1 MAQQLIL
8 NLPVRTS
15 LDRGD
20 FFVSEVNQLA
30 LARLEETATWPNGK
44 MVLVGPESAGKT
56 HLAHIW
62 AEQEGAHLVQP
73 PDLERLDIG
82 SIEESVALDD
92 ADRIEGSAERALLHL
107 HNQVAASGHC
117 LLLTARRAP
126 RYWKVGL
133 PDLRSRMEA
142 TDVVRIDAPDE
153 ALLAA
158 VLMKLFA
165 DRQNAVT
172 PSAISWLTRHMDRS
186 FAEAQRIV
194 AAIDARAL
202 AERRKV
208 TRDLAA
214 EVLDKYRHK
223 GP

>member
-1 MAQQLIL
+1 MVQQLIL
-8 NLPVRTS
+8 DLPVRTS

-44 MVLVGPESAGKT
+44 MVLVGSEGAGKT

-62 AEQEGAHLVQP
+62 AEQEGAHLIQP
-73 PDLERLDIG
+73 PDLETLDIG

-92 ADRIEGSAERALLHL
+92 ADRVEGSAERALLHL

>member
-1 MAQQLIL
+1 MVRQLIL
-8 NLPVRTS
+8 DLPVRTS

-20 FFVSEVNQLA
+20 FFVSVVNQLA
-30 LARLEETATWPNGK
+30 LSRLEEPATWPDGK
-44 MVLVGPESAGKT
+44 LVLVGPEGAGKT

-62 AEQEGAHLVQP
+62 AEQERARFMRP

-82 SIEESVALDD
+82 SIDESVALDD
-92 ADRIEGSAERALLHL
+92 ADRIESTAERALLHL

-142 TDVVRIDAPDE
+142 TDVARIDAPDE

-172 PSAISWLTRHMDRS
+172 PSAISWLARHMDRS

-214 EVLDKYRHK
+214 DVLDKHRDK

>member
-44 MVLVGPESAGKT
+44 MVLVGPEGSGKT

-62 AEQEGAHLVQP
+62 AEQEGAHLIQP

>member
-8 NLPVRTS
+8 DLPVRTS

-20 FFVSEVNQLA
+20 FFVSEVNQFA
-30 LARLEETATWPNGK
+30 LARLEEPATWPDGK
-44 MVLVGPESAGKT
+44 LVLVGPEGAGKT

-62 AEQEGAHLVQP
+62 AEQEGARLIQP
-73 PDLERLDIG
+73 PGLERLDIG
-82 SIEESVALDD
+82 NIEESVALDD
-92 ADRIEGSAERALLHL
+92 ADRIAGGAERALLHL

-117 LLLTARRAP
+117 LLLTARQAP
-126 RYWKVGL
+126 RQWRVDL
-133 PDLRSRMEA
+133 PDLKSRMEA
-142 TDVVRIDAPDE
+142 TDIVRIDAPDE
-153 ALLAA
+153 ALLSA

-165 DRQNAVT
+165 DRQSAVT
-172 PSAISWLTRHMDRS
+172 PSAIRWLTRHLDRS

-214 EVLDKYRHK
+214 EVLDKHRDK

>member
-1 MAQQLIL
+1 MVQQLIL
-8 NLPVRTS
+8 DLPVRTS

-30 LARLEETATWPNGK
+30 LARLEEPTTWLNGK
-44 MVLVGPESAGKT
+44 LVLVGPEGAGKT

-62 AEQEGAHLVQP
+62 VEQEGAHLIQP

-92 ADRIEGSAERALLHL
+92 ADRIEGSAERTLLHL

-214 EVLDKYRHK
+214 EVLDKYPHK

>member
-1 MAQQLIL
+1 MVQQLIL
-8 NLPVRTS
+8 DLPVRTS

-62 AEQEGAHLVQP
+62 ADQQDARLIQP
-73 PDLERLDIG
+73 LDLERLDIG
-82 SIEESVALDD
+82 SIEESVVLDD

>member
-8 NLPVRTS
+8 DLPVRTS

-20 FFVSEVNQLA
+20 FFVSDVNQLA
-30 LARLEETATWPNGK
+30 LARLEQPATWPNGK
-44 MVLVGPESAGKT
+44 LVLAGPEGAGKT

-62 AEQEGAHLVQP
+62 AEREGARLVHP

-92 ADRIEGSAERALLHL
+92 ADRIEGGAERALLHL
-107 HNQVAASGHC
+107 HNQVAASGNC
-117 LLLTARRAP
+117 LLLTARHAP
-126 RYWKVGL
+126 RQWKVGL
-133 PDLRSRMEA
+133 PDLKSRMEA
-142 TDVVRIDAPDE
+142 ADVVRIDAPDE
-153 ALLAA
+153 ALLSA

-165 DRQNAVT
+165 DRQNTVT

-186 FAEAQRIV
+186 FADAQRIV
-194 AAIDARAL
+194 AEIDARAL

-214 EVLDKYRHK
+214 EVLDKHRDK

>member
-8 NLPVRTS
+8 DLPVRTS

-20 FFVSEVNQLA
+20 FFVSEVNRLA

-44 MVLVGPESAGKT
+44 LVLVGPDSAGKT

-62 AEQEGAHLVQP
+62 AEQEDARLIQP

-82 SIEESVALDD
+82 SIEESVVLDN
-92 ADRIEGSAERALLHL
+92 ADKIESSAERALLHL

-142 TDVVRIDAPDE
+142 TDVIRIDAPDE

-214 EVLDKYRHK
+214 EVLDKHRDK

>member
-1 MAQQLIL
+1 MVQQLIL
-8 NLPVRTS
+8 DLPVRTS

-30 LARLEETATWPNGK
+30 LARLEEPTTWLNGK
-44 MVLVGPESAGKT
+44 LVLVGPEGAGKT

-62 AEQEGAHLVQP
+62 AEQDGAHLIQP

>member
-8 NLPVRTS
+8 DLPIRTS

-30 LARLEETATWPNGK
+30 LARLEEPATWPNGK
-44 MVLVGPESAGKT
+44 LILVGPESAGKT
-56 HLAHIW
+56 HLVHIW
-62 AEQEGAHLVQP
+62 VEQEGARLIRP

-82 SIEESVALDD
+82 GLEDSVAVDD
-92 ADRIEGSAERALLHL
+92 ADRVEGDAERALLHL
-107 HNQVAASGHC
+107 HNQVAASGRC

-126 RYWKVGL
+126 RYWRVGL
-133 PDLRSRMEA
+133 QDLRSRMEA
-142 TDVVRIDAPDE
+142 TDVARIDAPDE

-194 AAIDARAL
+194 AEIDARAL

-214 EVLDKYRHK
+214 EVLDKCRDK

>member
-1 MAQQLIL
+1 MVQQLIL
-8 NLPVRTS
+8 DLPVRTS

-30 LARLEETATWPNGK
+30 LARLEEPTTWLNGK
-44 MVLVGPESAGKT
+44 LVLVGPEGAGKT

-62 AEQEGAHLVQP
+62 AEQEGAHLIQP

>member
-8 NLPVRTS
+8 DLPVRTS

-30 LARLEETATWPNGK
+30 LARLEKPATWPDGK
-44 MVLVGPESAGKT
+44 LVLVGPESAGKT

-62 AEQEGAHLVQP
+62 AEQEGARLMRP
-73 PDLERLDIG
+73 PDLEGLDIG
-82 SIEESVALDD
+82 AFDGSLALDD

-107 HNQVAASGHC
+107 HNHVAASGHC

-126 RYWKVGL
+126 RHWNVGL

-172 PSAISWLTRHMDRS
+172 PSAISWLSRHMDRS

-214 EVLDKYRHK
+214 EVLDKCRNK

>member
-8 NLPVRTS
+8 DLPVRTS

-30 LARLEETATWPNGK
+30 LARLEEPATWPNGK
-44 MVLVGPESAGKT
+44 LVLVGPESAGKT

-62 AEQEGAHLVQP
+62 AEQEGARLIQP
-73 PDLERLDIG
+73 PELERLDIG
-82 SIEESVALDD
+82 KFDGSAALDD

-172 PSAISWLTRHMDRS
+172 PSAINWLTRHMDRS
-186 FAEAQRIV
+186 FADAQRIV

-214 EVLDKYRHK
+214 EVLDKCRDK

>member
-1 MAQQLIL
+1 MALQLTL
-8 NLPVRTS
+8 DLPVRAS

-20 FFVSEVNQLA
+20 FFVSDVNRMA
-30 LARLEETATWPNGK
+30 LARLEDPAAWPDGK
-44 MVLVGPESAGKT
+44 LVLAGPEGAGKT
-56 HLAHIW
+56 HLAHVW
-62 AEQEGAHLVQP
+62 AEREGARLMRPQ
-73 PDLERLDIG
+73 DLERLDIG
-82 SIEESVALDD
+82 GLEGSVALDD
-92 ADRIEGSAERALLHL
+92 ADGIASGAEAALLHL
-107 HNQVAASGHC
+107 HNRVAASGNR

-126 RYWKVGL
+126 RRWKVGL
-133 PDLRSRMEA
+133 PDLKSRMEA
-142 TDVVRIDAPDE
+142 TDVVRIGAPDE
-153 ALLAA
+153 ALLSA

-172 PSAISWLTRHMDRS
+172 PSAIRWLARNLDRS
-186 FAEAQRIV
+186 FAEAQRAV

-214 EVLDKYRHK
+214 EVLDKRRER

>member
-1 MAQQLIL
+1 MVQQLIL
-8 NLPVRTS
+8 DLPVRTS
-15 LDRGD
+15 LERGD
-20 FFVSEVNQLA
+20 FLVSEVNQLA
-30 LARLEETATWPNGK
+30 VSRLEEPSTWPNGK
-44 MVLVGPESAGKT
+44 LVLVGPEGAGKT

-62 AEQEGAHLVQP
+62 AEQEGARLVHP

-82 SIEESVALDD
+82 KFDESVALDD
-92 ADRIEGSAERALLHL
+92 ADRIESAAERALLHL

-126 RYWKVGL
+126 RYWNVGL

-153 ALLAA
+153 ALLGA

-208 TRDLAA
+208 TRNLAA
-214 EVLDKYRHK
+214 EVLDKQRDK

>member
-8 NLPVRTS
+8 DLPVRTS

-20 FFVSEVNQLA
+20 FFVSEVNRLA

-44 MVLVGPESAGKT
+44 LVLVGPDSAGKT

-62 AEQEGAHLVQP
+62 AEQEDARLIQP
-73 PDLERLDIG
+73 PNLERLDIG
-82 SIEESVALDD
+82 SIEESVVLDD
-92 ADRIEGSAERALLHL
+92 ADKIESSAERALLHL

-142 TDVVRIDAPDE
+142 TDVIRIDAPDE

-214 EVLDKYRHK
+214 EVLDKHRDK

>member
-8 NLPVRTS
+8 DLPVRTS

-20 FFVSEVNQLA
+20 FFVSEVNQFA
-30 LARLEETATWPNGK
+30 LARLESPATWPNGK
-44 MVLVGPESAGKT
+44 LVLVGPEGAGKT

-62 AEQEGAHLVQP
+62 AEQEGARLIRP
-73 PDLERLDIG
+73 PDLERLNIG
-82 SIEESVALDD
+82 SIEDSVAFDD
-92 ADRIEGSAERALLHL
+92 ADRIQGDAERALLHL

-117 LLLTARRAP
+117 LLLTARQAP
-126 RYWKVGL
+126 RRWKVDL
-133 PDLRSRMEA
+133 PDLKSRMEA
-142 TDVVRIDAPDE
+142 TDIVRIDAPDE
-153 ALLAA
+153 ALLSA

-165 DRQNAVT
+165 DRQSPVT
-172 PSAISWLTRHMDRS
+172 PSAIRWLTRHLDRS

-194 AAIDARAL
+194 AAIDAHAL

-214 EVLDKYRHK
+214 EVLDKHRDK

>member
-1 MAQQLIL
+1 MVQQLIL
-8 NLPVRTS
+8 DLPVRTS

-44 MVLVGPESAGKT
+44 MVLVGPEGAGKT

-62 AEQEGAHLVQP
+62 AEQEGAHLIQP

>member
-1 MAQQLIL
+1 MVQQLIL
-8 NLPVRTS
+8 DLPVRTS

-44 MVLVGPESAGKT
+44 MVLVGPEGAGKT

-62 AEQEGAHLVQP
+62 AEQEGAHLIQP

-82 SIEESVALDD
+82 SIEESVVLDD

>member
-1 MAQQLIL
+1 MVQQLIL
-8 NLPVRTS
+8 DLPVRTS

-30 LARLEETATWPNGK
+30 LTRLEETATWPNGK
-44 MVLVGPESAGKT
+44 MVLVGPEGAGKT

-62 AEQEGAHLVQP
+62 AEQEGAHLIQP

-92 ADRIEGSAERALLHL
+92 ADRVEGSAERALLHL

-142 TDVVRIDAPDE
+142 TDVARIDAPDE

-202 AERRKV
+202 AKRRKV

>member
-1 MAQQLIL
+1 MPQQLIL
-8 NLPVRTS
+8 DLPVRTS

-20 FFVSEVNQLA
+20 FFVSDVNRLA
-30 LARLEETATWPNGK
+30 LARLEGPTTWPNGK
-44 MVLVGPESAGKT
+44 LVLVGPEGAGKT

-62 AEQEGAHLVQP
+62 AEQETARLIRP

-92 ADRIEGSAERALLHL
+92 ADRIEGGAERALLHL
-107 HNQVAASGHC
+107 HNQLAASGHC
-117 LLLTARRAP
+117 LLLTARHAP
-126 RYWKVGL
+126 RQWEVRL
-133 PDLRSRMEA
+133 PDLKSRMEA
-142 TDVVRIDAPDE
+142 TDIVRIDAPDE

-165 DRQNAVT
+165 DRQNTVT
-172 PSAISWLTRHMDRS
+172 PSAINWLTRHMDRS

-214 EVLDKYRHK
+214 EVLDKHRDK

>member
-44 MVLVGPESAGKT
+44 MVLVGPEGAGKT

-62 AEQEGAHLVQP
+62 AEQEGAHLIQP

>member
-8 NLPVRTS
+8 DLPVRTS

-30 LARLEETATWPNGK
+30 LARLAEPATWPNGK
-44 MVLVGPESAGKT
+44 LALVGPEGAGKT

-62 AEQEGAHLVQP
+62 AEQEGARLMQP
-73 PDLERLDIG
+73 PDLEGLDIG
-82 SIEESVALDD
+82 NLDESVALDD
-92 ADRIEGSAERALLHL
+92 ADRIESGAERALFHL
-107 HNQVAASGHC
+107 HNRVAASGNC

-126 RYWKVGL
+126 HHWKVGL
-133 PDLRSRMEA
+133 PDLKSRMEA
-142 TDVVRIDAPDE
+142 SDIVRIDAPDE
-153 ALLAA
+153 ALLSA

-165 DRQNAVT
+165 DRQNTVT
-172 PSAISWLTRHMDRS
+172 PSAIRWLTKHLDRS

-194 AAIDARAL
+194 AEIDARAL

-208 TRDLAA
+208 TRGLAA
-214 EVLDKYRHK
+214 DVLDKHREQ

>member
-8 NLPVRTS
+8 DLPVRTS

-62 AEQEGAHLVQP
+62 AEQEGAHLLQP

-92 ADRIEGSAERALLHL
+92 ADRVEGSAERALLHL

>member
-1 MAQQLIL
+1 MVRQLIL
-8 NLPVRTS
+8 DLPVRTS

-20 FFVSEVNQLA
+20 FFVSVVNQLA
-30 LARLEETATWPNGK
+30 LSRLEEPATWPDGK
-44 MVLVGPESAGKT
+44 LVLVGPEGAGKT

-62 AEQEGAHLVQP
+62 AEQEGARLVQP

-82 SIEESVALDD
+82 SIDESVAIDD
-92 ADRIEGSAERALLHL
+92 ADRIESAAEGALLHL

-142 TDVVRIDAPDE
+142 TDVARIDAPDE

-172 PSAISWLTRHMDRS
+172 PSAISWLARHMDRS

-214 EVLDKYRHK
+214 DVLDKHRDK

>member
-1 MAQQLIL
+1 MVQQLIL
-8 NLPVRTS
+8 DLPVRTS
-15 LDRGD
+15 LERGD
-20 FFVSEVNQLA
+20 FLVSEVNQLTVS
-30 LARLEETATWPNGK
+30 RLEEPSTWPNGK
-44 MVLVGPESAGKT
+44 LVLVGPEGAGKT
-56 HLAHIW
+56 PLAQIW
-62 AEQEGAHLVQP
+62 AEQEGARLVHP

-82 SIEESVALDD
+82 KFDESVALDD
-92 ADRIEGSAERALLHL
+92 ADRIESAAERALLHL

-117 LLLTARRAP
+117 LLLTARRVP
-126 RYWKVGL
+126 RYWNVGL

-153 ALLAA
+153 ALLGA

-208 TRDLAA
+208 TRNLAA
-214 EVLDKYRHK
+214 EVLDKQRDK

>member
-1 MAQQLIL
+1 
-8 NLPVRTS
+8 
-15 LDRGD
+15 
-20 FFVSEVNQLA
+20 
-30 LARLEETATWPNGK
+30 
-44 MVLVGPESAGKT
+44 
-56 HLAHIW
+56 
-62 AEQEGAHLVQP
+62 
-73 PDLERLDIG
+73 
-82 SIEESVALDD
+82 
-92 ADRIEGSAERALLHL
+92 
-107 HNQVAASGHC
+107 
-117 LLLTARRAP
+117 
-126 RYWKVGL
+126 
-133 PDLRSRMEA
+133 MEA

>member
-8 NLPVRTS
+8 DLPIRTS

-30 LARLEETATWPNGK
+30 LARLEEPTTWPNGK
-44 MVLVGPESAGKT
+44 LVLVGPEGAGKT

-62 AEQEGAHLVQP
+62 AEQEGARLVQP

-82 SIEESVALDD
+82 KLDGSVALDD
-92 ADRIEGSAERALLHL
+92 ADRIEGTAERALLHL
-107 HNQVAASGHC
+107 HNQVAASGHS
-117 LLLTARRAP
+117 LLLTARRVP

-142 TDVVRIDAPDE
+142 TDMVRIDAPDE

-194 AAIDARAL
+194 AAIDGRAL

-214 EVLDKYRHK
+214 EVLDKHRDM